1 MNETIKLIIAVA
13 VGAILLLGYNY
24 MAEVFNKA
32 ALADERGQV
41 IQTTGNAQ
49 VHSAVADTA
58 RSEVDD
64 SIDQGRG
71 SYGTTVE
78 VIYQRDP
85 EARARGAQR
94 VPDDQLRAFRER
106 RLARE
111 RSVRNADRDG
121 ARAETE
127 EASER

>member
-1 MNETIKLIIAVA
+1 MTETIKLILAVA

-24 MAEVFNKA
+24 LAEVFHKA
-32 ALADERGQV
+32 ELADQRGQV

-58 RSEVDD
+58 RTEVDD

-111 RSVRNADRDG
+111 RSERNADRNG